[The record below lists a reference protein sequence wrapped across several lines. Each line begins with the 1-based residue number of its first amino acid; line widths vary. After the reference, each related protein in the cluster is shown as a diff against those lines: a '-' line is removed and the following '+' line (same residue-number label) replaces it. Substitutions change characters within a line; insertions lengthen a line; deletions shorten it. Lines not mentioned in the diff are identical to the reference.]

1 MNFEDEKDYIMR
13 IIKETARALFSV
25 LFGKNEVAVTP
36 QAENT
41 YEVAGK
47 KLRDLLE
54 MADRGKINEAENVV
68 WGDIDYQDRY
78 EIAAAVLFYEH
89 LSEKE
94 EEFLEQNNYSL
105 EEVLEGM
112 RQVVRNA
119 GYGDLMDLM
128 E

>member
-13 IIKETARALFSV
+13 IIKETSRALFSL
-25 LFGKNEVAVTP
+25 LFGEDDAAAVHV
-36 QAENT
+36 AENT

-54 MADRGKINEAENVV
+54 MADRGKINEAENIV
-68 WGDIDYQDRY
+68 WGDIDYQDKY
-78 EIAAAVLFYEH
+78 EVAAAVLFYQH
-89 LSEKE
+89 LSEKD
-94 EEFLEQNNYSL
+94 EEFLEQSNYSL

-112 RQVVRNA
+112 RQVVHNA
-119 GYGDLMDLM
+119 GYGDLMELM

>member
-78 EIAAAVLFYEH
+78 EVAAAVLFYEH

-94 EEFLEQNNYSL
+94 EEFLDQNNYSL